1 MEYHAVLEKQIRKFL
16 PEQYIQDEQI
26 KQFLSIISNSYR
38 SFEKDKKIS
47 EHAFTISEMEYREV
61 TKNLHEQHE
70 ITRQSIAHL
79 KDAIRSLAPDA
90 VNEIDAD
97 ADTDEHNLISI
108 IAFLQKQILKAKELE
123 IALIQSKELAEK
135 AANAKSDFLSVM
147 SHEIR
152 TPLNAIIGY
161 IHLLQNEDPLPS
173 QVDFLRILQISADN
187 LLSLINDVLDFS
199 KIEEGKIIFTER
211 DIDIRQLVNNIKM
224 ANRIRAEEKG
234 NMLKVMFDDDIPP
247 FVKGDDIRLM
257 QVLNNLI
264 SNAIKFTSNGRV
276 MIEVTL
282 KQMSASHITLHFA
295 IIDSGVGISKDKQVM
310 IFERFTQENSNITR
324 EYGGSGLGLS
334 IIKMLLNLQE
344 SEIYVD
350 SEPGKGSNFHFDL
363 KFARSASTKR
373 DEKRLDDVKPDLKGI
388 SILLVEDVEF
398 NVILA
403 QKLLTNWNAR
413 VTVAENGL
421 VALEKIKKGDEF
433 DIVLMDLQM
442 PVMDGLTSAK
452 EIRKI
457 NANIPIIAQTAST
470 SADIQELVYQ
480 SGINEYVSK
489 PLNPRYLYPT
499 IQKHVYVPENAEG

>member
-1 MEYHAVLEKQIRKFL
+1 MEYHPVLEKQIKKFL
-16 PEQYIQDEQI
+16 PEQYIDDEKI
-26 KQFLSIISNSYR
+26 NQFFSIVSNSYR

-47 EHAFTISEMEYREV
+47 EHAFNISEQEYREV
-61 TKNLHEQHE
+61 TQHLHEQHE
-70 ITRQSIAHL
+70 ITQQSILQL
-79 KDAIRSLAPDA
+79 KEAIKSLAPDA
-90 VNEIDAD
+90 LSAIDD
-97 ADTDEHNLISI
+97 DENNLISI
-108 IAFLQKQILKAKELE
+108 IGFLQEQILKAKELE
-123 IALIQSKELAEK
+123 LALIQSKEFAEK

-199 KIEEGKIIFTER
+199 KIEEGKIVFSER

-234 NMLKVMFDDDIPP
+234 NMLKVMFDDDVPP
-247 FVKGDDIRLM
+247 FIIGDDIRLM
-257 QVLNNLI
+257 QVLNNLV
-264 SNAIKFTSNGRV
+264 SNALKFTHNGRV
-276 MIEVTL
+276 VIEVQL
-282 KQMSASHITLHFA
+282 KAQTAKDVTLHFA
-295 IIDSGVGISKDKQVM
+295 VIDTGVGISKDKQQM

-334 IIKMLLNLQE
+334 IIKMLLNLQH
-344 SEIYVD
+344 SEILVD

-363 KFARSASTKR
+363 KFNRSLVTKR
-373 DEKRLDDVKPDLKGI
+373 EEKRNDDVKPDLKGI

-403 QKLLTNWNAR
+403 HKILTNWNAK
-413 VTVAENGL
+413 VTVAENGA
-421 VALEKIKKGDEF
+421 VAVEKVRNNNYDVI
-433 DIVLMDLQM
+433 LMDLQM
-442 PVMDGLTSAK
+442 PVMDGLTSAR
-452 EIRKI
+452 EIRKF
-457 NANIPIIAQTAST
+457 NTHTPIIAQTAST
-470 SADIQELVYQ
+470 SNDIQELVYEC
-480 SGINEYVSK
+480 GMNDYVSK

-499 IQKHVYVPENAEG
+499 ILKHASVEETQE